1 MRREEV
7 DGSALREAEES
18 GPGQP
23 LGPLGSRRRE
33 GYLLRLSGGTGGYW
47 NVVLRLPGSCTIS
60 CPKQPP
66 RPACLVERCNAG
78 PVPSGSRSTAG
89 GSGFER
95 ALRPDGSPLP
105 AGPVE
110 RPSGVPRLLFL
121 RRTASADPSSP
132 GIADWP
138 SVLPDPHSDNRSTSG
153 RSGSLNEPAP
163 AGQTPDHRICDDRGR
178 PQFQRV
184 RIRTIPKSAEP
195 LVDGSVA
202 MASRLAAWDKGD
214 LKKRQRAESR

>member
-1 MRREEV
+1 MPSGKRRKA
-7 DGSALREAEES
+7 D
-18 GPGQP
+18 PGQP

-66 RPACLVERCNAG
+66 RDLHVSS
-78 PVPSGSRSTAG
+78 SGATPDLSLRQSVHCR

-95 ALRPDGSPLP
+95 RCVRMVLHSRPGRWSDLP
-105 AGPVE
+105 GYPGC
-110 RPSGVPRLLFL
+110 SSL
-121 RRTASADPSSP
+121 RRTASADPPRRASP
-132 GIADWP
+132 NCRRSCPIPIPTIARRP
-138 SVLPDPHSDNRSTSG
+138 AG
-153 RSGSLNEPAP
+153 SGSLNEPAP

-178 PQFQRV
+178 PQFRRA
-184 RIRTIPKSAEP
+184 RIRTVPKSAEP
-195 LVDGSVA
+195 MVDGSVA